1 MRMRKR
7 HNLAPRMEAC
17 SAYLIEDPA
26 AMRGEW
32 LAAFPEQD
40 RLYVELG
47 CGKGRFTV
55 ETAQAEPTALILA
68 IEKVPDAM
76 VLAMERARDA
86 GITNVRFMD
95 FDAAN
100 LADIFAP
107 EEIDRIY
114 LNFSDPWPKSRDA
127 KFRLTAPSFLRL
139 YADALSP
146 GGQIHFKT
154 DNTPLFDWS
163 AEQMKKE
170 GWALSEL
177 THDLH
182 EKGPVGVM
190 TDYEAKFYAEGLK
203 INRLVATKGAETKN
217 TAAGPLPRLRNAA
230 LGDARGSKKPQPR
243 EDAVRLTPATLPLCQ
258 AFFRGFEQAPELFE
272 DPACFQPYVY
282 DEEKVAAWFSER
294 QARQNERR
302 FYILLE
308 REPIGELVLKAI
320 DAERRC
326 CALGICLKND
336 RFKNRGYGTV
346 AERQAL
352 RYAFEE
358 LGMETV
364 LADSLLRNTRSQR
377 SLQKAGFRFV
387 SEDGHFKYYQI
398 SREQF
403 TGGQREEQA

>member
-17 SAYLIEDPA
+17 AAYLIEDPE

-32 LAAFPEQD
+32 LAAFPEQNK
-40 RLYVELG
+40 LYVELG

-55 ETAQAEPTALILA
+55 ETAQAEPSALILA

-100 LADIFAP
+100 LPDIFAP

-127 KFRLTAPSFLRL
+127 KFRLTAPSFLRR

-146 GGQIHFKT
+146 GGEIHFKT
-154 DNTPLFDWS
+154 DNRPLFDWS
-163 AEQMKKE
+163 VEQLTSE

-182 EKGPVGVM
+182 ANGPVGVM

-203 INRLVATKGAETKN
+203 INRLVAAKTADTKTTSAGA
-217 TAAGPLPRLRNAA
+217 LPRLRNAA
-230 LGDARGSKKPQPR
+230 LGDARGSKKPQPP
-243 EDAVRLTPATLPLCQ
+243 EDAVCLTPATRSLCH

-272 DPACFQPYVY
+272 DPDLCRPYVY
-282 DEEKVAAWFSER
+282 DREKVDAWFTER
-294 QARQNERR
+294 QAREDERR
-302 FYILLE
+302 FYILLDQK
-308 REPIGELVLKAI
+308 PIGELVLKHI
-320 DAERRC
+320 DPERKRC
-326 CALGICLKND
+326 ELGICLKND
-336 RFKNRGYGTV
+336 RFKNHGYGTV
-346 AERQAL
+346 AQRQGI
-352 RYAFEE
+352 RRAFEE

-387 SEDGHFKYYQI
+387 SEDEHFKYYRI
-398 SREQF
+398 SREDF
-403 TGGQREEQA
+403 APARGEETP

>member
-17 SAYLIEDPA
+17 AAYLIEDPA

-32 LAAFPEQD
+32 LAAFPEQNK
-40 RLYVELG
+40 LYVELG

-55 ETAQAEPTALILA
+55 ETAQAEPSALILA

-100 LADIFAP
+100 LPDIFAP

-127 KFRLTAPSFLRL
+127 KLRLTAPSFLRR

-146 GGQIHFKT
+146 RGEIHFKT
-154 DNTPLFDWS
+154 DNRPLFDWS
-163 AEQMKKE
+163 VEQMISE

-182 EKGPVGVM
+182 ANGPVGVM
-190 TDYEAKFYAEGLK
+190 TDYEAKFTAEGLK
-203 INRLVATKGAETKN
+203 INRLVAAKTADTKT
-217 TAAGPLPRLRNAA
+217 TAAGALPRLRNAA
-230 LGDARGSKKPQPR
+230 LGDARGSKKPQPP
-243 EDAVRLTPATLPLCQ
+243 EDAVCLAPATRSLCH

-272 DPACFQPYVY
+272 DPGTCQPYVY
-282 DEEKVAAWFSER
+282 DKEKVDAWFTER
-294 QARQNERR
+294 QAREDERR

-308 REPIGELVLKAI
+308 QKPIGELVLKRI
-320 DAERRC
+320 DPERKC
-326 CALGICLKND
+326 CELGICLKND
-336 RFKNRGYGTV
+336 RFKNHGYGTV
-346 AERQAL
+346 AQRQGI

-387 SEDGHFKYYQI
+387 SEDEHFKYYRI
-398 SREQF
+398 GREDF
-403 TGGQREEQA
+403 APARGEETP